1 MASKYERY
9 VKPRLKEI
17 KFWAEAGASQEEI
30 AEKLKVAY
38 STFRKYRSE
47 YPELEEA
54 LEIGDEAAVEEVEA
68 ALFKAA
74 TGHTVTIKKQIK
86 VKSGDGSEHI
96 EDVEEEQYIAPNP
109 TAITFYLKNKRP
121 KIWNEKLTVEGE
133 VTGGIEI
140 NFDSVKR
147 NKDGKA
153 ED

>member
-38 STFRKYRSE
+38 STFRKYRTE
-47 YPELEEA
+47 HPELEEA
-54 LEIGDEAAVEEVEA
+54 LEIGDAAAVEEVEA
-68 ALFKAA
+68 ALFRAA
-74 TGHTVTIKKQIK
+74 TGQTVQIKKAIK
-86 VKSGDGSEHI
+86 VKRADGSEQI
-96 EDVEEEQYIAPNP
+96 EEAVEETYIPPNP

-140 NFDSVKR
+140 AFESLKR
-147 NKDGKA
+147 SKDGKA